1 MEAYRG
7 LRSSPQA
14 GPKLSHG
21 QEIPLGTATGVRRPV
36 EGGAL
41 TSEAV
46 LSRPTADT
54 KLDLTLTDL
63 GRGQVLLLTSPCRVY
78 PLPL

>member
-1 MEAYRG
+1 ME
-7 LRSSPQA
+7 P
-14 GPKLSHG
+14 P
-21 QEIPLGTATGVRRPV
+21 GVRRPV

-54 KLDLTLTDL
+54 KLGLTLTDL
-63 GRGQVLLLTSPCRVY
+63 GRGQVLLLTSPYRVD
-78 PLPL
+78 PLPLARRASACVPVGRKVASRPQPG

>member
-1 MEAYRG
+1 M
-7 LRSSPQA
+7 
-14 GPKLSHG
+14 
-21 QEIPLGTATGVRRPV
+21 

-54 KLDLTLTDL
+54 KLGLTLTDL
-63 GRGQVLLLTSPCRVY
+63 GRGQVLLLTSPYRVD